1 LLFRSLSSPQSQAGS
16 QKREETN
23 ADGEHPVPFLDQAYP
38 EWSRGMMPLLLLA
51 AASADL
57 DALDQAVARC
67 DRNAVNPVLSG
78 EAARRSQF
86 LLDAYH
92 EQEAIVNDRLALADQ
107 RRTSREA
114 GPVKAAEEKQLELQE
129 AAIEDRQK
137 ALNDKRMLE
146 GIRQDATDTMRR
158 YFLNNCPAGK
168 DIGH

>member
-1 LLFRSLSSPQSQAGS
+1 
-16 QKREETN
+16 
-23 ADGEHPVPFLDQAYP
+23 
-38 EWSRGMMPLLLLA
+38 MMPLLFLA

-67 DRNAVNPVLSG
+67 DRVAANPVFSG

-86 LLDAYH
+86 LLDAYR
-92 EQEAIVNDRLALADQ
+92 EQEAIVADRLALNDQ
-107 RRTSREA
+107 RRALREA
-114 GPVKAAEEKQLELQE
+114 GPIRASETKQLDLQE

-146 GIRQDATDTMRR
+146 SIRQDAMDNMRR

-168 DIGH
+168 SEK